1 MRRSPR
7 GDRRFSASRPPT
19 AVITVLVLIAA
30 TIGTFLYLARDEVD
44 RDEERRSRYAE
55 ETASALVSRVDA
67 YVEVLFG
74 VRGHLATADD
84 DPGAFGTYM
93 GSLDLDRRLPA
104 ARVVGTALAGDGR
117 VGSDEQLIISHV
129 HPVER
134 NEAMRG
140 LDLASIPEWTGAIS
154 RARDGGGPVATP
166 PTRLPQSADDQPS
179 VLVMVP
185 IYDSAETPSTT
196 QMRRAGFRGVVYAA
210 IQMGDLVAGL
220 GRERGDAEV
229 SLRDLGVAGTAAA
242 NPRLLH
248 DPAGSD
254 VSLALD
260 LTSPDVATVE
270 VAGRRWALLSPDD
283 DGGVGA
289 LGGGLKWG
297 VALGGVLI
305 TALVIVAMVAAD
317 RAERA
322 NKTKS
327 QFLSRMSHELRTP
340 LNAVIGFAQ
349 VIQMEDTPP
358 ETAAQA
364 AHIEGAGRHLLTLI
378 DDVLQISRIEALE
391 FRFAIEPVRAGDVVD
406 EVAQLLAPQ
415 ARSAGVTLDHSRR
428 DTDALIEVDRQRLV
442 QVLLNLGSN
451 AIKYNRP
458 EGHVE
463 IGTRRL
469 SHRTLRILV
478 RDTGIGI
485 PADQHKRLFAPFD
498 RLGAEATGVEGN
510 GLGLSLS
517 KGLVTAMGGEI
528 GFQSAA
534 GAGSTFWVDFD
545 VVEAPAPVATDT
557 PDDPA
562 PQPPG
567 SRRSGDGVVLCVEDN
582 EANLALVTD
591 ALAPV
596 DGLTLLVA
604 RTGAE
609 AMAVLSATRVDL
621 LLLDVDLPDIDGA
634 DLLARARATTDRPLP
649 AVVLSADATT
659 ATVRRLEKAGADE
672 YLTKPVDITHLIET
686 VHHHLGAHDAEP
698 ATTGAKP

>member
-1 MRRSPR
+1 M
-7 GDRRFSASRPPT
+7 
-19 AVITVLVLIAA
+19 
-30 TIGTFLYLARDEVD
+30 
-44 RDEERRSRYAE
+44 
-55 ETASALVSRVDA
+55 
-67 YVEVLFG
+67 
-74 VRGHLATADD
+74 
-84 DPGAFGTYM
+84 
-93 GSLDLDRRLPA
+93 
-104 ARVVGTALAGDGR
+104 
-117 VGSDEQLIISHV
+117 
-129 HPVER
+129 
-134 NEAMRG
+134 
-140 LDLASIPEWTGAIS
+140 
-154 RARDGGGPVATP
+154 
-166 PTRLPQSADDQPS
+166 
-179 VLVMVP
+179 
-185 IYDSAETPSTT
+185 
-196 QMRRAGFRGVVYAA
+196 
-210 IQMGDLVAGL
+210 
-220 GRERGDAEV
+220 
-229 SLRDLGVAGTAAA
+229 
-242 NPRLLH
+242 LH

-254 VSLALD
+254 RPVILD
-260 LTSPDVATVE
+260 PDSPDVTTIE
-270 VAGRRWALLSPDD
+270 VAGRRWALLAPD
-283 DGGVGA
+283 DGGVGG

-305 TALVIVAMVAAD
+305 TALVIVAMIAAD

-349 VIQMEDTPP
+349 VIQMEDAPP

-391 FRFAIEPVRAGDVVD
+391 FRFSFEPVRAGDVVD

-428 DTDALIEVDRQRLV
+428 DFDTRIEVDRQRLV

-451 AIKYNRP
+451 AIKYNRAG
-458 EGHVE
+458 GHVE

-469 SHRTLRILV
+469 SPRTLRILV

-485 PADQHKRLFAPFD
+485 PADQHKRLFVPFE

-510 GLGLSLS
+510 GLGLSLC
-517 KGLVTAMGGEI
+517 KGLATAMGGEI

-534 GAGSTFWVDFD
+534 GAGSTFWVDFE
-545 VVEAPAPVATDT
+545 VVDTPAPTAPDAPSDIVAGV
-557 PDDPA
+557 
-562 PQPPG
+562 PPTSG
-567 SRRSGDGVVLCVEDN
+567 DRTTGDGVVLCVEDN

-591 ALAPV
+591 ALGPV
-596 DGLTLLVA
+596 DGVTLLVA

-634 DLLARARATTDRPLP
+634 TLLERARATTTRPLP

-659 ATVRRLEKAGADE
+659 ATVHRLEKAGADE
-672 YLTKPVDITHLIET
+672 YLTKPVDIAHLIET
-686 VHHHLGAHDAEP
+686 VHRHLGVHDAEP
-698 ATTGAKP
+698 ATTGAHP